1 MNVEVQALNRF
12 LKRMYPF
19 VIEVTDITS
28 KSVRIHSLGVSQSR
42 LKISVYVSPIHFCE
56 LMDDRVN
63 TKLNKR
69 MSNDCQSLL
78 KSIIPN
84 WDGNHVQFIFFPDI
98 DTVTIFDG
106 LD

>member
-1 MNVEVQALNRF
+1 MNAEVQVLNRF

-19 VIEVTDITS
+19 VVEVTDIDT
-28 KSVRIHSLGVSQSR
+28 KTVRIHSRPNRQLR
-42 LKISVYVSPIHFCE
+42 LTISAYVSPIHFCE

-63 TKLNKR
+63 LKLNKR
-69 MSNDCQSLL
+69 MGEECQVLL
-78 KSIIPN
+78 KSLIPD
-84 WDGNHVQFIFFPDI
+84 WDGEYVQFIFFPDI